1 MTVPKTHPKYESPR
15 IVTYQEDEI
24 LKQMGPIGGC
34 NSPDYSPSAPMRLQ
48 QDIPGKRGL
57 KYRSSL
63 RSADFEE
70 GLRKDEEGL

>member
-1 MTVPKTHPKYESPR
+1 MIVPKTHPKYESPR

-24 LKQMGPIGGC
+24 LKQMGPVGGC
-34 NSPDYSPSAPMRLQ
+34 NSPDYSPLAPRNLS
-48 QDIPGKRGL
+48 DPYPGKRDL

-70 GLRKDEEGL
+70 GLKKDEEGL